1 MEVRRILIVGW
12 GSAGKRFAKTVKCL
26 RPEAQIFVL
35 PNRPGDS
42 SKSQSKSWDFSFV
55 NDWESA
61 IRAEPQVAIIAN
73 PAPYHFSAARE
84 LADLEI
90 DMLVEKPAASNF
102 EDAHHLAGL
111 LGNRSDVMIG
121 YNLRY
126 LPSMQEFRRQV
137 IRLAEV
143 SEFMHLDVQ
152 AGSDVHAWRPDSNLR
167 ETVSVNQ
174 ALGGVLNELSHELD
188 YLSWFLRPPK
198 SIQANLRRVL
208 PYGFDVEDTAHLE
221 LHYGRSSGKSDV
233 IATVTL
239 DFTRPQPQRF
249 CVVETDDGQIGWDGI
264 LGQILEFKHGE
275 WKVRNQFEKGL
286 QSSYLAQLSAFL
298 EAAESSLAQWPLLGE
313 AVSVCEIIE
322 YARES
327 SQLGTSLSY
336 SRNR

>member
-1 MEVRRILIVGW
+1 VRRILIVGW

-26 RPEAQIFVL
+26 RPEAQILVL

-42 SKSQSKSWDFSFV
+42 SNSQSKSWDFSFV

-90 DMLVEKPAASNF
+90 DMLIEKPAASNF

-126 LPSMQEFRRQV
+126 LPSMQEFRKNV
-137 IRLAEV
+137 LRLAEV

-152 AGSDVHAWRPDSNLR
+152 AGSDARAWRPESELR

-174 ALGGVLNELSHELD
+174 ALGGGVLNELSHELD
-188 YLSWFLRPPK
+188 YLSWFFGPPRL
-198 SIQANLRRVL
+198 IQANLRRVL

-221 LHYGRSSGKSDV
+221 LHYGRSSGKSDA

-264 LGQILEFKHGE
+264 LGQILECKHGE
-275 WKVRNQFEKGL
+275 WKVRNQFETGL
-286 QSSYLAQLSAFL
+286 QSSYVAQLSAFL
-298 EAAESSLAQWPLLGE
+298 EAAESSSAQWPPLRE

-322 YARES
+322 YARAS
-327 SQLGTSLSY
+327 SQFGSSLSY
-336 SRNR
+336 SRNG